1 MSKIIYITETQ
12 LNEIVGNSTYL
23 NNQDSTNEYRLG
35 GAEISVDGVIGDYVD
50 GNIKTGKPVTTD
62 KFAKQLKNQN
72 RFGGYAPYIRRTI
85 SESNQD
91 FTGKENTFQISQTT
105 INGIKERLRNYN
117 GDKNAPGY
125 KRANDIIN
133 KGRLSY
139 DNGYRILDD
148 YSKGNGNELLGD
160 ELEKEIRRRLNTAQN
175 ISQSGREAKMK
186 KGENIINR
194 NNKTYNIGTAHTP
207 KNKNVIGIS
216 YE

>member
-1 MSKIIYITETQ
+1 MSKIIYITESQ
-12 LNEIVGNSTYL
+12 LNEIVGNGAYL
-23 NNQDSTNEYRLG
+23 DHQDSTNEYRFG
-35 GAEISVDGVIGDYVD
+35 GAEISVDGVIGDYID

-91 FTGKENTFQISQTT
+91 LTGKENTFQISQSTL
-105 INGIKERLRNYN
+105 NNIKERLRNYS

-148 YSKGNGNELLGD
+148 FSKGNGNELLGD
-160 ELEKEIRRRLNTAQN
+160 ELEKEIRRRLNTAQD
-175 ISQSGREAKMK
+175 ISQNGREAKMK
-186 KGENIINR
+186 RGENIINK

-207 KNKNVIGIS
+207 KKNNVIGIS